1 MINYTLTILLYPFNF
16 IISYDLKRNH
26 DKLSNYF
33 ETASKSPTIR
43 NKRFTNDESTQQYIL

>member
-1 MINYTLTILLYPFNF
+1 MINYTLILLYPFNF